1 MITNKGKDII
11 AKYMIGQAQAYASY
25 IALGGG
31 PSAKGPTDILGNY
44 ASKGNLD
51 FEMVRVPIV
60 SRGYVTE
67 LDANG
72 NSVSKVALTAELPT
86 EQRYEITEVGIY
98 SALANPSAS
107 GKDSKILYTFADSE
121 NWEYHNETS
130 ASSIPAHNSALD
142 EDGNNP
148 GTITVGGVFRTI
160 SNNVTFDNPIRIARN
175 ERCRFLSSTL
185 VMPGDMSYLISDSG
199 KLSVKPTDGNAYYGT
214 HIHLAGTNVTLGT
227 NSPND
232 EIKLAF
238 SVINKEAN
246 DATPEKV
253 MILIEFASDDVS
265 SPNNYARFN
274 VELTQNLA
282 TNRYNVVTQKLAD
295 LEKSPGFSWG
305 SVNIV
310 RVYASVIKNGV
321 PSSDFFVCLDAM
333 RFENVTSENPLY
345 GLTGYTVVR
354 TADGSPFVKESNS
367 SNMIEFR
374 FGLDVG
380 A

>member
-25 IALGGG
+25 IAIGSG
-31 PSAKGPTDILGNY
+31 PAAKNSTGVLGNY
-44 ASKGNLD
+44 ANKGSLD

-67 LDANG
+67 LDKDG

-86 EQRYEITEVGIY
+86 EQRYEVTEVGIY
-98 SALANPSAS
+98 SALANPSAA

-130 ASSIPAHNSALD
+130 ASSIPSYNSALD
-142 EDGNNP
+142 EDSNP
-148 GTITVGGVFRTI
+148 GKIIVNGVFRTI
-160 SNNVTFDNPIRIARN
+160 ANNVTFDNPIRIARN
-175 ERCRFLSSTL
+175 ERCRFLNNTL
-185 VMPGDMSYLISDSG
+185 VLPGDMSYLVANSG
-199 KLSVKPTDGNAYYGT
+199 SLSVKPTDGNAYYGT

-232 EIKLAF
+232 ELKLAF
-238 SVINKEAN
+238 SVINREAN

-253 MILIEFASDDVS
+253 MLLIEFASDDVS
-265 SPNNYARFN
+265 NPNNYARFN

-282 TNRYNVVTQKLAD
+282 TNRYNVITKKLAD
-295 LEKSPGFSWG
+295 LEKSSGFSWG

-310 RVYASVIKNGV
+310 RIYASVIKDGV

-345 GLTGYTVVR
+345 GLTGYTIIR

-380 A
+380 V